1 MTPYAGRV
9 KSSLDPPRRNA
20 VRLTIDIVVSVVLLA
35 FGAVL
40 ALTVLTYAGQFSSV
54 TADCGSGPFSGLEC
68 NSTALSI
75 AVFALIAVTILS
87 YFLSVGMVIV
97 SLIRKKIIFLWP
109 LAGVILIVIA
119 FYVAT
124 WVAGMTIPTG
134 AGS

>member
-1 MTPYAGRV
+1 M
-9 KSSLDPPRRNA
+9 
-20 VRLTIDIVVSVVLLA
+20 IDIVASVALLA

-40 ALTVLTYAGQFSSV
+40 ALAVLTYAGQFSSV

-97 SLIRKKIIFLWP
+97 SLIRKKIIFPWP
-109 LAGVILIVIA
+109 LGGVILIVVA